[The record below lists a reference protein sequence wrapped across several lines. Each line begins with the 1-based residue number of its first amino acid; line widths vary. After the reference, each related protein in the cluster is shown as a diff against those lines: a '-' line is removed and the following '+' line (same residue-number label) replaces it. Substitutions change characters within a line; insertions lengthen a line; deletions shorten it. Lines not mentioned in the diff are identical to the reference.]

1 MSNIRVPVMPE
12 PDRYK
17 AAINCE
23 HHITDNVIRL
33 IHDPS
38 QPGHNALN
46 QLGNR
51 LEAVERAQLAA
62 RDAQWLEMVGP
73 LAKAA
78 LLAIAALER
87 THHATEQDRES
98 AANELRA
105 ALSAITKD

>member
-23 HHITDNVIRL
+23 HAISTEVIKL
-33 IHDPS
+33 FFDPS
-38 QPGHNALN
+38 EPGHNALN

-51 LEAVERAQLAA
+51 LAAIESQQLAA

-73 LAKAA
+73 VVE
-78 LLAIAALER
+78 ALER
-87 THHATEQDRES
+87 IAGYSMSQFKNPADM
-98 AANELRA
+98 AAQCVDDA
-105 ALSAITKD
+105 AKALSAITKD